1 MLMEVIHH
9 IKLFN
14 LILFNILVFEKI
26 SNTYKNGKIGLN
38 VWNMTL
44 NCKDLFIILS
54 HAYPFMEWNIT
65 IS

>member
-44 NCKDLFIILS
+44 RADPSHSVFGYISFKFEILR
-54 HAYPFMEWNIT
+54 
-65 IS
+65 